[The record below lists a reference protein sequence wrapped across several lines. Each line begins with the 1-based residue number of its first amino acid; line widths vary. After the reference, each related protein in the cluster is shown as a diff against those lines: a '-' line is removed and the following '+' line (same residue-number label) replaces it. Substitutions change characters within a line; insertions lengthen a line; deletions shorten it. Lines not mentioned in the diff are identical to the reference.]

1 MREVVVRVFLFEDL
15 DEFPRACAVEGV
27 ARYAL
32 WKREV
37 SENLDELFERLFTEE
52 VGEELAN
59 CASLCADLDKW
70 NIPVIVCILRT
81 KKPSELATLRQISEY
96 GEEDSFSS
104 VPIELRCGERGIFGA
119 TNENERFHEHV
130 SIWLSK
136 VIDRIRARL
145 LKVVQ
150 FERSEEGVSGFC
162 KKHDIVF
169 TRQGRIFDKKEFE

>member
-1 MREVVVRVFLFEDL
+1 MQEVVIRVFLFEEL
-15 DEFPRACAVEGV
+15 DELPRACAVESV
-27 ARYAL
+27 ARYDL

-37 SENLDELFERLFTEE
+37 GENLGELFEKLFAEE
-52 VGEELAN
+52 VGEDLAN
-59 CASLCADLDKW
+59 CASLCADIDEW
-70 NIPVIVCILRT
+70 NIPVIVCIFRT
-81 KKPSELATLRQISEY
+81 KNPSELAALRQISEY

-104 VPIELRCGERGIFGA
+104 VPIELRCSEQGIFGA

-130 SIWLSK
+130 STWLSK

-169 TRQGRIFDKKEFE
+169 TQRGRIFDNKEFE